1 VPGVAPRVPI
11 LYLAPWVDYGG
22 SDKGTIDWFRWLDR
36 DRFAPSLIT
45 TQPSANRRLVETLP
59 YAEEVWALPDL
70 MLGDAFP
77 RLILDFID
85 SRNVRLLHIMNSRLA
100 FELLPD
106 LAVLPRPPLVVVQL
120 HVEETDRSGY
130 VRYVTSRYG
139 NLVDAFSLSSEHL
152 AATIVRDYAIPRS
165 RCHVI
170 PTGVDADGE
179 FDPDRVTPID
189 GLAAGPLHVLYPGRL
204 VDQKDPLLMV
214 DVVAASRERGA
225 DVVVHVVGEGP
236 LESAVRARA
245 EELNVSA
252 ALRFH
257 GPSREIARWFAAS
270 DALLM
275 TSTFEGVPYVVYEAM
290 AMKVP
295 VVAPALPGNRA
306 LLAGGGGDLI
316 ERRDDV
322 AAYADALVRL
332 AQDPYHRAGV
342 GECGRQRVLAD
353 LSVKRMA
360 DEHGALYGRLLAGK
374 EAIGE
379 AGLSEAGDDTSMQIR
394 AHGPATNGAAVAT
407 PLRLRTRPTRERALV
422 SVIVPCF
429 NHGRY
434 LPATLRAIQ
443 DQQYEPI
450 EVLVVDDAS
459 TDPET
464 RQIVDEI
471 ENGGNGVRVLEMPR
485 NGGPAAARNAAIDQ
499 AKGRYILPVDAD
511 NLLLPDAIST
521 MVDQLEAAGEHVGY
535 IYPSLQYFGTRDDFF
550 QAPAFN
556 LYALLRGNYADT
568 CSLLDR
574 EIFDAGIRYG
584 DIRLGHEDWDFVLN
598 LAARG
603 VYGEPARAPT
613 LLYRKWGFTRSDTV
627 EYAHAAFHETVRDA
641 HPELFADDPRRV
653 IKARWAPAVS
663 IIALDPCPPPG
674 EALDRL
680 LARLER
686 QRCIDAELLIGSELE
701 LPEPT
706 RGAALRRIPAGH
718 GRDGPERLA
727 VGVEQARGRW
737 IVVCEGTG
745 SSLLADPAFVE
756 KLLRVFRSK
765 HDLEVIAFGDVGNR
779 VPWSLLP
786 EDRPVP
792 RAHAIAW
799 RPEAASKL
807 PETVLVP
814 PGGEVNALARTFFYR
829 RVPVQWRHA
838 PAPKTAASP
847 GPPTG
852 ATMQL
857 REPAAPAE
865 RAERKLRIAAIP
877 DLPGL
882 PEGWVRRWKYEV
894 AWLPPETEYLCRHRQ
909 GDDYMVSTSRLP
921 PSDWALDRYLGAV
934 RRFHFPG
941 TAALVETDDGY
952 RVDPEAPSQDEE
964 VIGYLEEAPLPL
976 FDAVG
981 LARVRATGQLTLV
994 SGEDD
999 AIRDRV
1005 DVLQH
1010 LGFIEPVPIAPRRPP
1025 DTQRLFGVVGLMRAV
1040 GPKQHEYC
1048 LGEFPSGESVGEL
1061 GALLIEPQ
1069 IDTIPAWLTSSGF
1082 LRTPEHDSV
1091 PPRPDARTT
1100 ARWALAPLSWRDVN
1114 DRRARLRALV
1124 GRARDGARRIRGF
1137 SLPPRTVSLEPDAY
1151 LFAEDGPGRLPL
1163 YASLHP
1169 VTGDQLLSCY
1179 PLEGPSMG
1187 YGAPMLLGY
1196 LLDVRPTTQS
1206 KVLNWRAIPWA
1217 SRFGWTA
1224 RWE

>member
-1 VPGVAPRVPI
+1 VTGETSVRVPI

-45 TQPSANRRLVETLP
+45 TQPSANRRLVEAMP
-59 YAEEVWALPDL
+59 FAEEVWALPDL

-77 RLILDFID
+77 RFILDFID
-85 SRNVRLLHIMNSRLA
+85 SRHVRLLHIMNSRLA

-170 PTGVDADGE
+170 PTGVDADRE
-179 FDPDRVTPID
+179 FNPDRVTPID
-189 GLAAGPLHVLYPGRL
+189 RLPDGPLHVLYPGRL

-214 DVVAASRERGA
+214 DVVAATRERGA
-225 DVVVHVVGEGP
+225 EVVVDVIGEGP
-236 LESAVRARA
+236 LEPAVRARA
-245 EELNVSA
+245 EELDVSA

-257 GPSREIARWFAAS
+257 GPSPEIARWFAAS

-295 VVAPALPGNRA
+295 VVAPALPGNREV
-306 LLAGGGGDLI
+306 LTGGGGNLI

-322 AAYADALVRL
+322 AAYAAALARL
-332 AQDPYHRAGV
+332 AKDPSHRARV
-342 GECGRQRVLAD
+342 GELGRQRVLHD

-360 DEHGALYGRLLAGK
+360 DEHSALYGRLLAGK

-379 AGLSEAGDDTSMQIR
+379 AGLSEAGDDSPIQMR
-394 AHGPATNGAAVAT
+394 PHGSSTNGAAVAS

-422 SVIVPCF
+422 SVVVPCF

-443 DQQYEPI
+443 DQRYEPI

-464 RQIVDEI
+464 RQILDELA
-471 ENGGNGVRVLEMPR
+471 NGGNGVRVLRMPR
-485 NGGPAAARNAAIDQ
+485 NGGPAAARNAAIERC
-499 AKGRYILPVDAD
+499 KGRYILPVDAD

-521 MVDQLEAAGEHVGY
+521 MVNQLQTAGEHVGY

-627 EYAHAAFHETVRDA
+627 EYAHAAFHETVRDD
-641 HPELFADDPRRV
+641 HPELFADDPRRA

-674 EALDRL
+674 EARDSL
-680 LARLER
+680 LARLEA
-686 QRCIDAELLIGSELE
+686 QRCLDAELVISSELE
-701 LPEPT
+701 VPEPG
-706 RGAALRRIPAGH
+706 RGPALRRIPAGH

-737 IVVCEGTG
+737 MVVCEGTG
-745 SSLLADPAFVE
+745 SSLLADPGFVE

-765 HDLEVIAFGDVGNR
+765 HDLEVIAFGDAGNR
-779 VPWSLLP
+779 VPWSLLQEGEP
-786 EDRPVP
+786 AP

-799 RPEAASKL
+799 RQEAAGKL
-807 PETVLVP
+807 PKTVLLP
-814 PGGEVNALARTFFYR
+814 PGGEINALARTFFYR
-829 RVPVQWRHA
+829 RVPVQWRHT
-838 PAPKTAASP
+838 PAPKTMATP
-847 GPPTG
+847 GRPTG
-852 ATMQL
+852 ATM
-857 REPAAPAE
+857 RICEPAAPAE
-865 RAERKLRIAAIP
+865 RAERNLRMAAIP
-877 DLPGL
+877 EIPGL
-882 PEGWVRRWKYEV
+882 PEGWVRRWRYEV
-894 AWLPPETEYLCRHRQ
+894 AWLPPETDYLCRHRR
-909 GDDYMVSTSRLP
+909 GDEYLVSTSRLP

-941 TAALVETDDGY
+941 TAALVETSDGY
-952 RVDPEAPSQDEE
+952 RIERPERQE

-976 FDAVG
+976 FDSVA

-994 SGEDD
+994 SGDDD
-999 AIRDRV
+999 AICDRV
-1005 DVLQH
+1005 DVVEH
-1010 LGFIEPVPIAPRRPP
+1010 LGFIEPIPISPRRPP
-1025 DTQRLFGVVGLMRAV
+1025 DAQRVFGLLGLLRAV
-1040 GPKQHEYC
+1040 GREHHEYG
-1048 LGEFPSGESVGEL
+1048 LGELPPGELVGEL
-1061 GALLIEPQ
+1061 GSLLREPQ
-1069 IDTIPAWLTSSGF
+1069 VDTIPVWKTSLGF
-1082 LRTPEHDSV
+1082 LRTPEHNPA
-1091 PPRPDARTT
+1091 PPPADGRTRL
-1100 ARWALAPLSWRDVN
+1100 RWALAPLTWREVN
-1114 DRRARLRALV
+1114 DRRARLRAVAGRMLDAVRRPGASPAVPDRASTEPV
-1124 GRARDGARRIRGF
+1124 GHLFNANG
-1137 SLPPRTVSLEPDAY
+1137 PD
-1151 LFAEDGPGRLPL
+1151 RLAL
-1163 YASLHP
+1163 YACVHP
-1169 VTGDQLLSCY
+1169 ITGDQLLSRY

-1187 YGAPMLLGY
+1187 YGPPAILGY
-1196 LLDVRPTTQS
+1196 LFDARPTTQS
-1206 KVLNWRAIPWA
+1206 GVLNWRAIPWA

>member
-1 VPGVAPRVPI
+1 VPI

-22 SDKGTIDWFRWLDR
+22 SDKGTIDWFQWLDR

-59 YAEEVWALPDL
+59 FAEEVWALPDL

-77 RLILDFID
+77 RFVLDFID
-85 SRNVRLLHIMNSRLA
+85 SRDVRLLHIMNSRLA

-106 LAVLPRPPLVVVQL
+106 LAVLPRPPLVIVQL

-152 AATIVRDYAIPRS
+152 AATIVRDYTIPRS

-179 FDPDRVTPID
+179 FHPDRVTPIERLP
-189 GLAAGPLHVLYPGRL
+189 GGPLHVLYPGRL

-214 DVVAASRERGA
+214 DVVAAVRDRGA

-236 LESAVRARA
+236 LEAAVRARA
-245 EELNVSA
+245 DELDVSS

-295 VVAPALPGNRA
+295 VVAPALPGNRE

-322 AAYADALVRL
+322 AAYAAALARL
-332 AQDPYHRAGV
+332 AEDPSHCETV
-342 GECGRQRVLAD
+342 GERGRQRVLED

-360 DEHGALYGRLLAGK
+360 DEHSALYGRLLAGK

-379 AGLSEAGDDTSMQIR
+379 AGLSEAGDETSMQIR
-394 AHGPATNGAAVAT
+394 DHGPSTNGAAVAS

-422 SVIVPCF
+422 SVVVPCF

-443 DQQYEPI
+443 DQRYEPI

-464 RQIVDEI
+464 RQILDEV
-471 ENGGNGVRVLEMPR
+471 ENGGNGVRVLRMPR
-485 NGGPAAARNAAIDQ
+485 NGGPAAARNAAIERCN
-499 AKGRYILPVDAD
+499 GRYILPVDAD
-511 NLLLPDAIST
+511 NVLLPEAVST
-521 MVDQLEAAGEHVGY
+521 MVDQLQAAGEHVGY

-556 LYALLRGNYADT
+556 LYVLLHGNYADT

-627 EYAHAAFHETVRDA
+627 EYAHAAFHETVRDD

-674 EALDRL
+674 EARDTL
-680 LARLER
+680 LARLEG
-686 QRCIDAELLIGSELE
+686 QRCIDAELLVGSELE
-701 LPEPT
+701 LPEPAHGPT
-706 RGAALRRIPAGH
+706 LRRIPAGH

-737 IVVCEGTG
+737 MVVCEGTG
-745 SSLLADPAFVE
+745 SSLLVDPGFVE

-786 EDRPVP
+786 EGEPAP
-792 RAHAIAW
+792 SAHAIAW
-799 RPEAASKL
+799 RQEAAGTL

-814 PGGEVNALARTFFYR
+814 PGGEINALARTFFYR

-838 PAPKTAASP
+838 PAPKTTATP
-847 GPPTG
+847 GRPTG
-852 ATMQL
+852 ATM
-857 REPAAPAE
+857 RISEPAAPAE
-865 RAERKLRIAAIP
+865 RAERNLRMAAIP
-877 DLPGL
+877 EIPGL

-894 AWLPPETEYLCRHRQ
+894 AWLPPETDYLCRHRR
-909 GDDYMVSTSRLP
+909 GDEYLVSTSRLP

-941 TAALVETDDGY
+941 TAALVQTDDGY
-952 RVDPEAPSQDEE
+952 RTDAERPERDEE
-964 VIGYLEEAPLPL
+964 VVGYLEEAPLPL
-976 FDAVG
+976 FDSVA

-1005 DVLQH
+1005 DILQH
-1010 LGFIEPVPIAPRRPP
+1010 LGFIEPIPISPRRPP
-1025 DTQRLFGVVGLMRAV
+1025 DAQRVFGLLGLLRAV
-1040 GPKQHEYC
+1040 GPERHEYG
-1048 LGEFPSGESVGEL
+1048 LGELPPGELVGEL
-1061 GALLIEPQ
+1061 GSLLLEPQ
-1069 IDTIPAWLTSSGF
+1069 VDTVPAWRTSLGF
-1082 LRTPEHDSV
+1082 LRTPSHDPSA
-1091 PPRPDARTT
+1091 PPADARTT
-1100 ARWALAPLSWRDVN
+1100 LRWALAPLTWREVD
-1114 DRRARLRALV
+1114 DRRARLRAVV
-1124 GRARDGARRIRGF
+1124 GRARDGTRRRGG
-1137 SLPPRTVSLEPDAY
+1137 SPPAPDLASPEPVGH
-1151 LFAEDGPGRLPL
+1151 LFTAAGPDRVPL
-1163 YASLHP
+1163 YACVHP
-1169 VTGDQLLSCY
+1169 ITGDQLLTRY

-1187 YGAPMLLGY
+1187 YGRPTMLGY
-1196 LLDVRPTTQS
+1196 LFGARPTTQS
-1206 KVLNWRAIPWA
+1206 GVLNWRAIPWA